1 MPTLA
6 KKSEAKICPICGT
19 TFNRKRFN
27 GRLEDLTRYNKRIT
41 CSQSCGNSQR
51 NPEDRT
57 TYHFRAK
64 KFKKPICEMCGS
76 KEKLDAH
83 HKDGNIKNNTP
94 LGVEAKSYIDQGLL
108 VPDSLTISMLFDRI
122 SQDDCKN
129 GFMLDGFPRTIF
141 QAEELDKALAKLETK
156 LDVVISIT
164 ISDDEIKSRVSSR
177 RVCSSCGAGYN
188 TEFKP
193 TKVAGG
199 CEAARH
205 KRKGY
210 KRGCAE
216 REDEDARRMKL
227 RCGGMRCGE

>member
-1 MPTLA
+1 MRLILLGAPGSG
-6 KKSEAKICPICGT
+6 KGT
-19 TFNRKRFN
+19 IAAQ
-27 GRLEDLTRYNKRIT
+27 LTKEYGVAHIST
-41 CSQSCGNSQR
+41 G
-51 NPEDRT
+51 DI
-57 TYHFRAK
+57 FRA
-64 KFKKPICEMCGS
+64 
-76 KEKLDAH
+76 
-83 HKDGNIKNNTP
+83 NIKNNTP

-164 ISDDEIKSRVSSR
+164 ISDEEIKSRVSSR

-193 TKVAGG
+193 TKVAGVCDECG
-199 CEAARH
+199 GPVIQRDDDKPETVLSRLKTYYEKTQPLSDYYLQRGLILEASTEISSKLALEEI
-205 KRKGY
+205 RKGLSD
-210 KRGCAE
+210 R
-216 REDEDARRMKL
+216 KL
-227 RCGGMRCGE
+227 A